1 MAEDSGDKTEAPT
14 QRRRDEA
21 REQGNVARSPDLTAS
36 AVLVGGMVLLNWYG
50 QNLFAAMS
58 GVVRKMLGPEWLG
71 NVDVHSATDGVVAS
85 IFMVCR
91 AMAPLMIG
99 MMLIAVV
106 INIAQVGLHLTPEK
120 LQPNLGALNPL
131 KGLGRLFQGQGM
143 MKLVMGL
150 LKMALVAITAYSAI
164 HGRMNLILGVAQ
176 LEFLQIFQLGAEMVY
191 RIGLRV
197 ALLLFVLAL
206 FDYIWQRYQFE
217 KSLKMSKQEVKDEM
231 RRMDGDPKLKQRRRQ
246 IAQQMAQKKLQKDV
260 PTADVVITNPTEFA
274 IALKYDQ
281 SMMHAPRVVAKGQ
294 GVIAK
299 RIREL
304 AIAAGVPILE
314 RKPLAR
320 ALYKLVEVGQEIPE
334 EFYSA
339 IAEILAYV
347 YELTGKVKRSK
358 VMNVR

>member
-21 REQGNVARSPDLTAS
+21 REQGNVARSADLTAS

-50 QNLFAAMS
+50 QNLFGAMS
-58 GVVRKMLGPEWLG
+58 NVVRKMLGPEWLG

-85 IFMVCR
+85 ISMVCR
-91 AMAPLMIG
+91 AVAPLMIG

-131 KGLGRLFQGQGM
+131 KGLGRVFKGEGM

-150 LKMALVAITAYSAI
+150 LKMTLVAMTAYSAI
-164 HGRMNLILGVAQ
+164 HGRMNVILGVAQ
-176 LEFLQIFQLGAEMVY
+176 LEYLQIFQLGADLVY

-206 FDYIWQRYQFE
+206 FDYLWQRYQFE

-246 IAQQMAQKKLQKDV
+246 IAQQIAQKKLQKDV

-281 SMMHAPRVVAKGQ
+281 STMHAPRVVAKGQ
-294 GVIAK
+294 GVIAM

-358 VMNVR
+358 AMNVR

>member
-1 MAEDSGDKTEAPT
+1 MAEDTGDKTEAPT
-14 QRRRDEA
+14 QRRREEA
-21 REQGNVARSPDLTAS
+21 REQGNVARSVDLTAS

-50 QNLFAAMS
+50 QNIFSALS
-58 GVVRKMLGPEWLG
+58 GVVRKMLGVAWLG
-71 NVDVHSATDGVVAS
+71 SVDPRSATDGVVAS
-85 IFMVCR
+85 IYTVCV

-106 INIAQVGLHLTPEK
+106 INIAQVGLQLTPEK

-131 KGLGRLFQGQGM
+131 KGAGRLFQGQGL

-150 LKMALVAITAYSAI
+150 LKMTLVGMTAYSAI
-164 HGRMNLILGVAQ
+164 HGRMSLILGVER
-176 LEFLQIFQLGAEMVY
+176 LEFLQIFQVGAEMVY

-206 FDYIWQRYQFE
+206 FDYIWQRYQLE

-260 PTADVVITNPTEFA
+260 PTADVVITNPTEYA
-274 IALKYDQ
+274 IALKYDENA
-281 SMMHAPRVVAKGQ
+281 MHAPRVVAKGQ

-320 ALYKLVEVGQEIPE
+320 ALYKVVEVGQEIPE
-334 EFYSA
+334 EFYAA

-347 YELTGKVKRSK
+347 YELTGKVRRKQSA
-358 VMNVR
+358 